1 MVKNNISSE
10 IAELIISFSEGNPKW
25 NIFNFEVFPGIKWK
39 LMNIKK
45 LKEQNPEKHIK
56 QMFELKKIL
65 NLR

>member
-1 MVKNNISSE
+1 LSG
-10 IAELIISFSEGNPKW
+10 IAQFGL
-25 NIFNFEVFPGIKWK
+25 NFEVFPGIKWK

-65 NLR
+65 NLI